1 MPSTASR
8 TDKIIAESNRRY
20 KQYFRKYDP
29 VIGDLS
35 SETVPRKAISLDGT
49 KFYIPLS
56 MFDDPFVKI
65 VKKCKGCLSRIAEY
79 LGLEDTDQVREEIKE
94 KFYDIRFDHDFEF
107 YAVMNLTIQHKIT
120 KQQIP
125 FILNPGQIIRRG
137 EQHPHVHLIQGMLA
151 VMSDTYDS
159 VSMPSFTGILDVPTS
174 NSLSSF
180 QYLSGLPMTGELD
193 KYTWKHLALQYPLA
207 ANLVISLD

>member
-1 MPSTASR
+1 MRPPESFIGQPIRSLQTMLR
-8 TDKIIAESNRRY
+8 VIAE
-20 KQYFRKYDP
+20 
-29 VIGDLS
+29 
-35 SETVPRKAISLDGT
+35 
-49 KFYIPLS
+49 
-56 MFDDPFVKI
+56 DDPNHIRI
-65 VKKCKGCLSRIAEY
+65 VPDGIYGPETMSAVSLFQRKH
-79 LGLEDTDQVREEIKE
+79 GLQVTGITDQPTWEAIVAAYEPALIRIDAAQPV
-94 KFYDIRFDHDFEF
+94 DI
-107 YAVMNLTIQHKIT
+107 
-120 KQQIP
+120 
-125 FILNPGQIIRRG
+125 ILNPGQIIRRG
-137 EQHPHVHLIQGMLA
+137 ERHPHVHLIQGMLA